1 VIAKGEHETINVEG
15 DTAVRGR
22 PETDLVVI
30 NCHLMRSIGSVEVV
44 QYMCTLFAIEYPPR
58 EDFEG
63 GNYSA
68 TLVCLPR
75 VRSIFGLR
83 MLCRV
88 AVLHLRDMGYE
99 STWSVS
105 RRRRLSFAI
114 SKVEENSVFAF
125 IRISLPIHLYLL
137 RKI

>member
-1 VIAKGEHETINVEG
+1 MER

-22 PETDLVVI
+22 PESESGVI

-68 TLVCLPR
+68 TLFSFPQI
-75 VRSIFGLR
+75 RSIFVYTR
-83 MLCRV
+83 FV
-88 AVLHLRDMGYE
+88 E
-99 STWSVS
+99 S
-105 RRRRLSFAI
+105 
-114 SKVEENSVFAF
+114 
-125 IRISLPIHLYLL
+125 LYCTYGIWATT
-137 RKI
+137 RHGPSHVVVVVVVVV